1 MGRPQFLQEVGGDSG
16 SPISTSTE
24 GVVETD
30 NYSHGDAFAFDGG
43 DLPQT
48 VEPDEVMQ
56 ELNVTSSGSDS
67 VLRITT
73 SGDDT
78 FDLELHGGTGSFD
91 KWEITS
97 FEVRGSSNVS
107 GGWAGE

>member
-30 NYSHGDAFAFDGG
+30 NYSHGDAFAFDGD

-48 VEPDEVMQ
+48 VDPVEVIQ
-56 ELNVTSSGSDS
+56 ELNLTLTGGDTE
-67 VLRITT
+67 LEITT
-73 SGDDT
+73 TGDDT
-78 FDLELHGGTGSFD
+78 FVLQMQGTSASFD
-91 KWEITS
+91 KWEITEFDVLGTS
-97 FEVRGSSNVS
+97 DVAGA
-107 GGWAGE
+107 WAGE